1 MLFERS
7 ASNPWFQ
14 FRVYRGQQQCF
25 HGLIPFWRHR
35 SSATMAS
42 PNILSSRRIMPSAA
56 RAMRYATR
64 TLRGPVNVI
73 LDHRF
78 RREANALGIA
88 VTTL

>member
-1 MLFERS
+1 
-7 ASNPWFQ
+7 
-14 FRVYRGQQQCF
+14 
-25 HGLIPFWRHR
+25 
-35 SSATMAS
+35 
-42 PNILSSRRIMPSAA
+42 MPSAA

-73 LDHRF
+73 LDHKF